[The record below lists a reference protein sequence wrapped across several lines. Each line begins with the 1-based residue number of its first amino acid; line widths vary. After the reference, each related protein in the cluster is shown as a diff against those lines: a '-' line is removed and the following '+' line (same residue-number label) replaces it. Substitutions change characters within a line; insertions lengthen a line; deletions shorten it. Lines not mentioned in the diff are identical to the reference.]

1 MYYLVSIIRNF
12 LFNKGL
18 IKSIS
23 HQDVFVLCVGN
34 IRVGGTGKTP
44 MVEYLVRNLKED
56 FPLAVVSLG
65 YKRKTKGLREITQK
79 DTFLTV
85 GDEPKQM
92 SEKFK
97 DVKFFVNKDRNE
109 AINYIK
115 KTYPEIKLIIL
126 DDAYQYRKT
135 RPTKTILLTEYARP
149 FYKDRIIP
157 YGRLRERIKEKQ
169 RADYIVVTKSPQNIS
184 LEEKLSIQQEINK
197 NDKQEIFFSHIEYSN
212 DNQEILKGKDV
223 VLLAGID
230 NPKPLKD
237 YLESFCDVKTLI
249 KYPDHHNFS
258 SQDIENVK
266 KISQEFSAQIVTT
279 EKDYMRL
286 KEENLDLVVQNIE
299 VTVEDNF
306 INRLKDEI
314 RRYTRS

>member
-12 LFNKGL
+12 LFNKGF

-23 HQDVFVLCVGN
+23 HEDIFVLCVGN

-44 MVEYLVRNLKED
+44 MVEYLVRSLKED

-65 YKRKTKGLREITQK
+65 YKRKTKGLKEITQE

-157 YGRLRERIKEKQ
+157 YGRLRERIKEKR
-169 RADYIVVTKSPQNIS
+169 RADYIVVTKSPKNIS
-184 LEEKLSIQQEINK
+184 KEEKFSIQQKINK
-197 NDKQEIFFSHIEYSN
+197 NDKQEIFFSHIEYSRET
-212 DNQEILKGKDV
+212 QSILQGKDV

-230 NPKPLKD
+230 NPRPLKD
-237 YLESFCDVKTLI
+237 YLETFCSVKNLI
-249 KYPDHHNFS
+249 KYPDHHNFT
-258 SQDIENVK
+258 SQDIDNVK
-266 KISQEFSAQIVTT
+266 NISKKYSAQIVTT

-286 KEENLDLVVQNIE
+286 KEENLDLVVQHIE
-299 VTVEDNF
+299 VNVDDNF
-306 INRLKDEI
+306 INKLKDEI
-314 RRYTRS
+314 RRYIRS

>member
-12 LFNKGL
+12 LFNKGF

-92 SEKFK
+92 SEKFQ

-184 LEEKLSIQQEINK
+184 LEEKLSIQQKINK
-197 NDKQEIFFSHIEYSN
+197 NDKQEIFFSHIEYSK

-237 YLESFCDVKTLI
+237 YLEGFCNVKTLI